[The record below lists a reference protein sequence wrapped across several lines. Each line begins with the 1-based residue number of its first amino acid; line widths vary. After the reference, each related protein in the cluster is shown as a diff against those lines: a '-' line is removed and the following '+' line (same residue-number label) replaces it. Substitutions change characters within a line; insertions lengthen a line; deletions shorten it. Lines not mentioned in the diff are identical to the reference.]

1 METTLRMTATTL
13 TSALIASF
21 RSAADR
27 ILISDGSRSLTGSEL
42 CAAMD
47 EMAERLLALG
57 VSPGDRVVVQAPKSL
72 DLVLLYLGCLRLGA
86 VYVPLNDSYR
96 PDEISYFLGDA
107 EPALFI
113 CSPEAGATLSGTDSV
128 PNSVALHTLGA
139 EQQGSFLATP
149 APVTKSLQDITPA
162 PDDLAAIV
170 YTSGTTGRSK
180 GAMLTQANLLAN
192 ARDLSQVWGIN
203 SSDVLLHALPLFHI
217 HGLFVALHP
226 LLLAGGRINMMPAFQ
241 AGSVIRAMAASTLF
255 MGVPTYYTRL
265 LADPRLSHAA
275 TAKIRLFISGSA
287 PLTPATFSAFAER
300 TGHYILERYG
310 MTECGIICSNPLDG
324 PRQAGAVGYPLPGYD
339 VRIAD
344 GAQTGVL
351 EVKGESLFTGYW
363 RQPEKTKEEFR
374 DDDYF
379 ITGDI
384 AAIDTDGVVKI
395 VGRDKDMIISGG
407 LNIYPVE
414 IEMLIEAMPEIGD
427 VAVVGVPHPDFGE
440 AVLAII
446 CPVHDAVI
454 DGAAIIERLRP
465 HLAAF
470 KLPKAIEVAET
481 LPRNAMGKVQK
492 AELRRIHA
500 GRF

>member
-1 METTLRMTATTL
+1 MTASTL
-13 TSALIASF
+13 TSALVSSF
-21 RSAADR
+21 KSAGGQV
-27 ILISDGSRSLTGSEL
+27 LISDGSRSLTGLEV

-47 EMAERLLALG
+47 GMAGRLMTLG
-57 VSPGDRVVVQAPKSL
+57 VVPGDRVAVQAPKSL

-86 VYVPLNDSYR
+86 VYVPLNDTYR
-96 PDEISYFLGDA
+96 ADEISYFLGDA

-113 CSPEAGATLSGTDSV
+113 CSPEAGATLIGTDIV
-128 PNSVALHTLGA
+128 PRSVALHTLGA
-139 EQQGSFLATP
+139 DGEGSFLAAQ
-149 APVTKSLQDITPA
+149 APVARSLPQITPV
-162 PDDLAAIV
+162 PGDLAAIV

-180 GAMLTQANLLAN
+180 GAMLSQANLLAN
-192 ARDLSQVWGIN
+192 ARDLGQIWGIA
-203 SSDVLLHALPLFHI
+203 STDVLLHALPLFHI
-217 HGLFVALHP
+217 HGLFIALHP
-226 LLLAGGRINMMPAFQ
+226 LLLAGGRINLLSGFEAGAVIDAMPT
-241 AGSVIRAMAASTLF
+241 STLF
-255 MGVPTYYTRL
+255 MGVPTHYTRL
-265 LADPRLSHAA
+265 LADPDLSRAA
-275 TAKIRLFISGSA
+275 TANVRLFISGSA
-287 PLTPATFSAFAER
+287 PLTPATFDRFAER

-310 MTECGIICSNPLDG
+310 MTECGIICSNRLDG
-324 PRQAGAVGYPLPGYD
+324 PRHAGTVGYALPGYD

-374 DDDYF
+374 DDGYF

-384 AAIDTDGVVKI
+384 ATIEPDGLVRI

-407 LNIYPVE
+407 LNIYPIE
-414 IEMLIEAMPEIGD
+414 IETLIEAMPEISD

-446 CPVHDAVI
+446 CPVK
-454 DGAAIIERLRP
+454 GAIIESATIVDRLRP

-470 KLPKAIEVAET
+470 KLPKAIEVADA

-492 AELRRIHA
+492 SELRRIHA
-500 GRF
+500 DRF